1 MVNPIAGHTRAEAK
15 ANNEDGLRDGDVIM
29 SPSLTNPYE
38 GLHGNGILRQ
48 EDGAYGASDRNSVG
62 AGTPG
67 FIVIGGSAGQVTVA
81 GGHVM
86 LDGTI
91 YNFAGGPGA
100 TYTFTVGT
108 TANYSGT
115 LAAVPAATSDVLV
128 VVYLDSANTNQHIKY
143 EMGTAVQNAVGTPL
157 CPTQYLSDPGQK
169 GGSAGS
175 GNNQQHVVIGV
186 IRYTMTAGAG
196 STTLSLGTSNVEV
209 NDKRS
214 FVRPNPVFFNH
225 MTMGDHGT
233 VVAAN
238 AIDGANQKTLNT
250 IFTGAEAGDFV
261 ASPYGAMWQSHSP
274 DGHSVL
280 YYSAMRSIGGSPAR
294 ATWRLAPNEVK
305 IVASTTATQTFTF
318 DGPNVWLIT
327 PNSGGLN
334 LNPSGTFPHG
344 HIMEVTATAYTVT
357 FDSTA
362 LNQAVAAGRYGRFVY
377 TGSAWVKL
385 VVVATI

>member
-1 MVNPIAGHTRAEAK
+1 MVNPVAGHTRAEAK

-143 EMGTAVQNAVGTPL
+143 EMGTAVENVVGTPL

-186 IRYTMTAGAG
+186 IRYTMAAGAG

-294 ATWRLAPNEVK
+294 GTWRLAPNEVK
-305 IVASTTATQTFTF
+305 AATISTSQTCTF
-318 DGPNVWLIT
+318 DGPNIWLAVTSGTTTFT
-327 PNSGGLN
+327 PT
-334 LNPSGTFPHG
+334 GTFPHG
-344 HIMEVTATAYTVT
+344 HIIEIHHTTGSHTLT
-357 FDSTA
+357 FDPSA
-362 LNQAVAAGRYGRFVY
+362 LNLNIPVTNYAKLVY

-385 VVVATI
+385 TMHVVV